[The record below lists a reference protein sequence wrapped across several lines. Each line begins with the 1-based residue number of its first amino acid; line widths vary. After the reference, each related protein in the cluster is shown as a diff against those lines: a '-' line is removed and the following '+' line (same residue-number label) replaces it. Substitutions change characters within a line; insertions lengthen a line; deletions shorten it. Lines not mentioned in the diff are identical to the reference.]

1 MKLIPILS
9 FAALI
14 TGCASTTMKKVE
26 PSFDLKSI
34 NGKNIIVENNALVDF
49 GGFLDLDAAYASGV
63 FKEAYP
69 TDTIYSNDFVK
80 KFADSFSK
88 STGAKIIMVCGKF
101 DSASCRDKGFDYRLA
116 LETLHFHNRLE
127 ARAEY
132 FLYNKENKKLLEID
146 IDNAD
151 KISLGGSGR
160 FKEAFVNI
168 AVEDSVNIGKDW
180 KTLQ

>member
-1 MKLIPILS
+1 MKLIPALS
-9 FAALI
+9 FAMLI
-14 TGCASTTMKKVE
+14 TGCASTTLMKVE
-26 PSFDLKSI
+26 PSFDQKSI
-34 NGKNIIVENNALVDF
+34 NGKNVIVENNALVDF

-69 TDTIYSNDFVK
+69 TDTAYSNGFVK

-88 STGAKIIMVCGKF
+88 STGAKIVMVCGKF
-101 DSASCRDKGFDYRLA
+101 DSATCREKTFDYRLA

-127 ARAEY
+127 ARAQY
-132 FLYNKENKKLLEID
+132 FLYSKENKKLLEID
-146 IDNAD
+146 IDNKD

-168 AVEDSVNIGKDW
+168 AAEDSANIEKDW
-180 KTLQ
+180 KTLE

>member
-1 MKLIPILS
+1 M
-9 FAALI
+9 LI
-14 TGCASTTMKKVE
+14 TGCASTTLKKVE

-34 NGKNIIVENNALVDF
+34 NGKNIIVENNSLVDF
-49 GGFLDLDAAYASGV
+49 GGFLDLDAAYAGGV

-69 TDTIYSNDFVK
+69 ADTAYSNDFVR
-80 KFADSFSK
+80 KFAASFSK
-88 STGAKIIMVCGKF
+88 STGANIMMVCDKS
-101 DSASCRDKGFDYRLA
+101 DSAACRDKKFDYRLA

-127 ARAEY
+127 ARAQY
-132 FLYNKENKKLLEID
+132 FLYSSENKKLLEID
-146 IDNAD
+146 IDNED

-168 AVEDSVNIGKDW
+168 AVEDSVDFGKDW

>member
-1 MKLIPILS
+1 MRLITVLS
-9 FAALI
+9 FVTLI
-14 TGCASTTMKKVE
+14 TGCASTTLKKAD

-34 NGKNIIVENNALVDF
+34 NGKNVIVENNSLVDF
-49 GGFLDLDAAYASGV
+49 GGFLDLDAAYAGGV

-69 TDTIYSNDFVK
+69 ADTSYSNVFVK

-88 STGAKIIMVCGKF
+88 STGAKVIMVCDKF

-116 LETLHFHNRLE
+116 LEALHFHNRLE
-127 ARAEY
+127 ARAQY
-132 FLYNKENKKLLEID
+132 FLYGKGNNKLLEID

-168 AVEDSVNIGKDW
+168 AAEDSVNIGKDW
-180 KTLQ
+180 KTLE